1 MIKHKATCTKVRTL
15 IIQKYTLERLGLR
28 NTLKEYPFINIIGEA
43 ENEQEALKIINKIQ
57 LDVIIMDLF
66 IEKQERINLIKNIKY
81 KFKNIKIIILTEH
94 TKPEDIILAI
104 NAGISAYCIK
114 NIKPETLA
122 LVIKNVAMGANWID
136 PYISLGAL
144 NFISNSSK
152 LNTNYNNA
160 DKKYCNIKLT
170 ERELEVL
177 KHLVSGKS
185 NSEIAKALI
194 VSVHTAK
201 AHVCNIFQK
210 MCVEDR
216 VQAAV
221 KAVRENIIN

>member
-1 MIKHKATCTKVRTL
+1 MIEYNEPCKEIRTL
-15 IIQKYTLERLGLR
+15 IVQKYTFERLGLK
-28 NTLKEYPFINIIGEA
+28 NTLKNYSFINVLGDTSSGTEA
-43 ENEQEALKIINKIQ
+43 IKIILQKQPDI
-57 LDVIIMDLF
+57 VIMDLF
-66 IEKQERINLIKNIKY
+66 IEKKERINLIKQIKY
-81 KFKNIKIIILTEH
+81 KFKNIKIIILTDH
-94 TKPEDIILAI
+94 TQPEDIILAT
-104 NAGISAYCIK
+104 NSGVSAYCIK
-114 NIKPETLA
+114 NIAPKTLSS
-122 LVIKNVAMGANWID
+122 VIKNVAMGANWID

-144 NFISNSSK
+144 NFINNSKKNIIENNKSEEK
-152 LNTNYNNA
+152 YTNIN
-160 DKKYCNIKLT
+160 LT

-221 KAVRENIIN
+221 KAIREHIVN